1 MRAPDMIISSI
12 RLFLGAVFLITGISK
27 IPIFESFA
35 YSITELTPLAGWII
49 YPIAVLAIALE
60 IVIGLGL
67 IFKKYVR
74 LLSGVLTLLIF
85 SFIIMLSAALFR
97 FEHYI
102 CTCFGVLSLEL
113 PVHQQIIV
121 DLILINL
128 SLLVFFNPV
137 PAASADMRKNA
148 FRTMSIII
156 PACIV
161 WGAIVLVQPGFIF
174 GEKPDHTLNEGVLFG
189 FAASTGDEYSPR
201 LVVMVDFGDFYCPTC
216 LDDFLNIAGT
226 VSEEGESVGRFVSV
240 LVRRIPFMEEQEQ
253 REYID
258 TWQYNFDVT
267 IPMPIDTAGY
277 FDRSLVEK
285 SAVLLFDRSGNLLE
299 YETLPLGPHR
309 RNEILEKFLDM
320 L

>member
-1 MRAPDMIISSI
+1 MIISFI
-12 RLFLGAVFLITGISK
+12 RFFLGIVFLITGISK

-35 YSITELTPLAGWII
+35 YSITELTPLTGWII
-49 YPIAVLAIALE
+49 YPIAVIAIALE

-67 IFKKYVR
+67 ILKKQVR
-74 LLSGVLTLLIF
+74 LLSGILTLLIF

-102 CTCFGVLSLEL
+102 CTCFGVLGLEL

-121 DLILINL
+121 DLILLNL
-128 SLLVFFNPV
+128 SLLVFFNPI
-137 PAASADMRKNA
+137 PAASAVMRKNA
-148 FRTMSIII
+148 FRTLRIII

-161 WGAIVLVQPGFIF
+161 WGVIVLVQPGFIF
-174 GEKPDHTLNEGVLFG
+174 GEKPDHTLNEGVLYR

-226 VSEEGESVGRFVSV
+226 ASEKGESVGRLVSV
-240 LVRRIPFMEEQEQ
+240 LVRRIQFMDEQEQ

-258 TWQYNFDVT
+258 TWKYNFDVT

-299 YETLPLGPHR
+299 YETLPLGSRR
-309 RNEILEKFLDM
+309 RNEILEKFFDM